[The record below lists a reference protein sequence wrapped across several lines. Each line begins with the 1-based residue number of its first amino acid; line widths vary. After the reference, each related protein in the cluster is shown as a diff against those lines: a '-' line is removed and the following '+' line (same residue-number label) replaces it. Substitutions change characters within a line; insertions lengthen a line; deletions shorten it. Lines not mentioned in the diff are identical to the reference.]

1 MNTIIKEKT
10 CNFEV
15 GDKCI
20 FCQTPI
26 LDYGLA
32 RNPAPIGD
40 LTKGRCCISCN
51 NNLVLPTRMHMI
63 QGGKLDDA
71 IEQLQSLGLPKYK
84 ND

>member
-40 LTKGRCCISCN
+40 LNKGRCCITCDK
-51 NNLVLPTRMHMI
+51 NLVLPTRLGMLEGI
-63 QGGKLDDA
+63 ELSNVIKKLH
-71 IEQLQSLGLPKYK
+71 SLGLPKYK
-84 ND
+84 NE